1 MLERPPGLPT
11 SRRLAYESSAGSVTI
26 ARVDGS
32 GPIQVPASNPEFDH
46 GPVWSPDGS
55 KIAFQATWDARSWIY
70 TVRADGTR
78 KRRLAPGNDPAWSA
92 NGQQLALI
100 NNCTLF
106 TVNSNGRHIRRLSRK
121 GEFVTG
127 AAWSP
132 NNPMLAYVSGK
143 QAEGCPGATYRLR
156 VQTVRADGTRARLLG
171 HEPSRSLVWGN
182 PVWTPDGKQVLV
194 AIDLTDSQRA
204 PAASRRSRRSR
215 PHCLA
220 RRQRDSCVIRMRS
233 GARFRDPPS

>member
-106 TVNSNGRHIRRLSRK
+106 TVNSNGRHIRRLSRRL
-121 GEFVTG
+121 GFT
-127 AAWSP
+127 
-132 NNPMLAYVSGK
+132 K
-143 QAEGCPGATYRLR
+143 QTDPDKVERDLME
-156 VQTVRADGTRARLLG
+156 LL
-171 HEPSRSLVWGN
+171 
-182 PVWTPDGKQVLV
+182 
-194 AIDLTDSQRA
+194 
-204 PAASRRSRRSR
+204 PAADWAKAHQLLIWHGRRTCFARSPACERCVVAKLCPKIGVPKATRKPAPRLVR
-215 PHCLA
+215 PSTA
-220 RRQRDSCVIRMRS
+220 SS
-233 GARFRDPPS
+233 AS